1 MPIITIEGPKASKEQ
16 KKELIEK
23 ITKVASECYNLPEQ
37 AITISIY
44 ENPMDNVGVGG
55 KQLSY
60 MH

>member
-55 KQLSY
+55 KQL
-60 MH
+60 